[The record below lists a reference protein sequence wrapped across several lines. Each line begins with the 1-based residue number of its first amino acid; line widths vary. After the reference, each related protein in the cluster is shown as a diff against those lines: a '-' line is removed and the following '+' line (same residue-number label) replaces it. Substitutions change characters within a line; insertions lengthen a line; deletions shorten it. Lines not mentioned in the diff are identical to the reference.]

1 MKVYD
6 FIGIG
11 IGPFNLSI
19 AALSEKISDFS
30 TLFLEAKPAF
40 SWHPGL
46 MVPECHMQTGF
57 LKDLVTAVDPTNPY
71 SFLNYL
77 VQRKKFYRFVTT
89 EQQNLSREEFADYLT
104 WTARQLTNLSFN
116 QQVSRIDYDTEHK
129 WFVIETQQDRYY
141 ARHICQG
148 IGKKLALPDCIEQS
162 NSACFHASEMMLRSP
177 SLLNKRVTIVG
188 GGQSGAD
195 LFLNIFRGEWGQPR
209 ALNWVSRRNN
219 FNALDEAAFANEY
232 FTPDYLSSFS
242 RLDDKVRDSLL
253 QEQKMTSDGITN
265 ASLLAIYR
273 AMYHQ
278 FDVLRDPIWAHL
290 YPSRSVTR
298 IQNDAQGQI
307 VQLIHHLDQQR
318 EQLHSDITIFATG
331 YLPATADFMAPLADK
346 LVRDDQQRLQINT
359 DFTLQWQHSAENK
372 IFALNAG
379 MHNLGIAEPQL
390 SLMAWRAATVIN
402 TAYNKPHFDL
412 STSPAIIQWLSQ
424 TTNTTHSRHQA
435 GSLSATLL

>member
-19 AALSEKISDFS
+19 AALAENITGFS
-30 TLFLEAKPAF
+30 TLFLESKPAF

-77 VQRKKFYRFVTT
+77 VQHKKFYRFVTT
-89 EQQNLSREEFADYLT
+89 EQQHLSRQEFADYLC
-104 WTARQLTNLSFN
+104 WTARQLSNLAFN
-116 QQVSRIDYDTEHK
+116 HQVTRVEFDTERK
-129 WFVIETQQDRYY
+129 WFVIETQQGTYY

-148 IGKKLALPDCIEQS
+148 IGKKIALPDCIEHCS
-162 NSACFHASEMMLRSP
+162 PTCFHASEMMLRSP
-177 SLLNKRVTIVG
+177 SLGGKRVTIVG

-195 LFLNIFRGEWGQPR
+195 LFLNIFRGEWGQPSS
-209 ALNWVSRRNN
+209 LNWISRRNN

-232 FTPDYLSSFS
+232 FTADYLTCFS
-242 RLDDKVRDSLL
+242 NLDDKVRDGLL
-253 QEQKMTSDGITN
+253 HEQKMTSDGITS

-278 FDVLRDPIWAHL
+278 FDVLREPIWARL
-290 YPSRSVTR
+290 YPSRSVTG
-298 IQNDAQGQI
+298 IQSAAEGHI
-307 VQLIHHLDQQR
+307 LHLKHHLDHQR
-318 EQLHSDITIFATG
+318 EDMPSDITIFATG
-331 YLPATADFMAPLADK
+331 YRPATADFMTPLAAK
-346 LVRDDQQRLQINT
+346 LHRDNQNRLQINI
-359 DFTLQWQHSAENK
+359 DFTLQWQHEAENK
-372 IFALNAG
+372 IFAVNAG

-402 TAYNKPHFDL
+402 TAYDKPVFDL
-412 STSPAIIQWLSQ
+412 ASSPAIMQWLSH
-424 TTNTTHSRHQA
+424 TTKTNSSRQDN
-435 GSLSATLL
+435 SLTATRM